1 VARAG
6 DVEVTLEP
14 LSNSGV
20 VVRVEGD
27 LDMATSPR
35 LEEALESAGTAKRV
49 VIDLTECTF
58 LDSSALRLLIAS
70 ARARESED
78 GSIELVVTNPRILRV
93 LEITAVDT
101 VLPVHDSLESA
112 L

>member
-1 VARAG
+1 MARAG

-14 LSNSGV
+14 LSTSGV

-27 LDMATSPR
+27 LDLATSPR

-49 VIDLTECTF
+49 LIDLTECTF
-58 LDSSALRLLIAS
+58 LDSSALRLLIES
-70 ARARESED
+70 AHARESED
-78 GSIELVVTNPRILRV
+78 GSIELVVSNPRILRV
-93 LEITAVDT
+93 LEIAAVDT